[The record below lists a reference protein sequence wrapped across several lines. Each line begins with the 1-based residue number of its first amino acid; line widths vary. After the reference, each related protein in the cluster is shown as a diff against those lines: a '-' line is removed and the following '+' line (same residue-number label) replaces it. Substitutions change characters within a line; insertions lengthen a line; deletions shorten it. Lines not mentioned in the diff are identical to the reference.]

1 MEPLNGYSGFIGMFA
16 AAIISGAI
24 GGLIFELM
32 PGNADTHIGLLKIPG
47 GSTGGKT
54 IDLGFLSNVLLG
66 AVAAVAI
73 LYFFPPETQTIT
85 VEKGISQTSYSY
97 DLIKLVA
104 LSLIVGSAGPSFLS
118 SIQGRLAGAL
128 NAQRAADAN
137 VAANK
142 IDTLAQSMQA
152 SLQKQHDDAKVQVAN
167 TVKEMVNSEPV
178 VVAANGN
185 HDSPAVL
192 GIGEMVGERQKVVD
206 ATVNK
211 LHAICDNTVADLR
224 VQLQEQA
231 DTTKKEMRQQMSSN

>member
-1 MEPLNGYSGFIGMFA
+1 MEPLNGYSGFIGMFV

-32 PGNADTHIGLLKIPG
+32 PGNSDVHIGLLKIPG

-85 VEKGISQTSYSY
+85 TNDKGLSQVSYSY

-128 NAQRAADAN
+128 NEQKKADAN
-137 VAANK
+137 T
-142 IDTLAQSMQA
+142 IDKLAHSMQT
-152 SLQKQHDDAKVQVAN
+152 SLEEHHDATKNEVTTAVTE
-167 TVKEMVNSEPV
+167 TVGAAPV
-178 VVAANGN
+178 VVAANAN
-185 HDSPAVL
+185 HDGNAVL
-192 GIGEMVGERQKVVD
+192 GLNEVVGERQKVVD
-206 ATVNK
+206 NTVTK
-211 LHAICDNTVADLR
+211 LHTICDNTVAELKA
-224 VQLQEQA
+224 QLQTQA
-231 DTTKKEMRQQMSSN
+231 EAAKREVVSR